1 MLLPADRARRL
12 NDTNT
17 DADRTDKNLGSRI
30 TDFHDQLGK
39 NFFYRIPLKF
49 FTDLGLV
56 NFTHSSDTKF
66 IFTLESNLNKLL
78 EDNKKVTSIPRNP
91 NAKIIFHDH
100 PYIQYQQ
107 ILLDDSFLAYLNARP
122 SYDLEL
128 AARNIQSMKLENVT
142 STYSVTGSL
151 EYNIDNEDSKHS
163 LYAMF
168 VAYNYNGCSAAPL
181 TQYRNNEIYQELKS
195 EEKYFGDKSDKKIYI
210 NMRRSEGYTDS

>member
-1 MLLPADRARRL
+1 MPNKSLDTIKKTLLYNKEGVFLPADRDRRL
-12 NDTNT
+12 SDTNT

-30 TDFHDQLGK
+30 TDFRDQLGK

-107 ILLDDSFLAYLNARP
+107 ILLDDNFLAYLNA
-122 SYDLEL
+122 
-128 AARNIQSMKLENVT
+128 
-142 STYSVTGSL
+142 SL
-151 EYNIDNEDSKHS
+151 RAN
-163 LYAMF
+163 L
-168 VAYNYNGCSAAPL
+168 V
-181 TQYRNNEIYQELKS
+181 
-195 EEKYFGDKSDKKIYI
+195 
-210 NMRRSEGYTDS
+210 